1 MEEQNKDVIGSA
13 MKLMRTLRRKEN
25 PAKHE
30 SRGAGRLL
38 RVLQENDGMSS
49 RELADRMGIRP
60 ASLTEM
66 LNRLEADGILT
77 RQPDPADQRRNR
89 IFIQEKGY
97 VLLKKMKAVR
107 QTEREHINKSLTLE
121 EQEQFVALCEKLT
134 KSLEELRNK
143 AGEQ

>member
-1 MEEQNKDVIGSA
+1 MQEQNKDVIGSA
-13 MKLMRTLRRKEN
+13 MKLMRTLRRREN
-25 PAKHE
+25 PTKHE

-38 RVLQENDGMSS
+38 RILQKNDGMGS
-49 RELADRMGIRP
+49 RDLADRMGIRP

-89 IFIQEKGY
+89 IFIQEKGDA
-97 VLLKKMKAVR
+97 LLKKMKAVR
-107 QTEREHINKSLTLE
+107 QMERERINHSLTLE

-134 KSLEELRNK
+134 KSLEDFRHQ

>member
-13 MKLMRTLRRKEN
+13 MKLVRTLRRKEN

-30 SRGAGRLL
+30 SRGAGKLL
-38 RVLQENDGMSS
+38 RILQENDGMSS

>member
-107 QTEREHINKSLTLE
+107 QTEREHINKSMTLE
-121 EQEQFVALCEKLT
+121 EQEEFVALCEKLT

>member
-1 MEEQNKDVIGSA
+1 MEEQTKDVIGSA

-38 RVLQENDGMSS
+38 RILQENDGMSA

-60 ASLTEM
+60 ASLSEM
-66 LNRLEADGILT
+66 LNRLEADGIVM
-77 RQPDPADQRRNR
+77 RRPDPADQRRNR

-97 VLLKKMKAVR
+97 ALLKKMKAVR
-107 QTEREHINKSLTLE
+107 QTEREHINRSLTLE

-134 KSLEELRNK
+134 KSLEDFRSK

>member
-134 KSLEELRNK
+134 KSLEDFRNK

>member
-30 SRGAGRLL
+30 SRGAGKLL
-38 RVLQENDGMSS
+38 RILQENDGMSS

-89 IFIQEKGY
+89 IFIQEKGDA
-97 VLLKKMKAVR
+97 LLKKMKAVR
-107 QTEREHINKSLTLE
+107 QMERERINHSLTLE
-121 EQEQFVALCEKLT
+121 EQEQFVALYEKLT
-134 KSLEELRNK
+134 KSLEDFRHQ
-143 AGEQ
+143 ADEQ